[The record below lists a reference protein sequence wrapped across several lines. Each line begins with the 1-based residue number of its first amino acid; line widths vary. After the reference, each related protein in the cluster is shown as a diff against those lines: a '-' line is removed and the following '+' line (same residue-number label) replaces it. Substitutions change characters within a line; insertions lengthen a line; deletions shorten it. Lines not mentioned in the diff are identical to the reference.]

1 MMIPINLLLLALLMY
16 CNDETQKPQYFLCQ
30 NVLSIKVSSKLSEHF
45 ISVHAKKGSK
55 QDILGE
61 GV

>member
-30 NVLSIKVSSKLSEHF
+30 NVLSIKVSSKLSEYF